1 MHAAEDDDVR
11 TGPGRLLREPEGI
24 TDVIGDLLDFGDL
37 IIVCENDGVELFF
50 ERENLLGQRFEPALG
65 HGLADLQIVQD
76 HLRTFGNINHMV
88 KSYRHWRRAS
98 MEVDGWQCLDLVVAV
113 LPHRRAPRQRRTHPF
128 SN

>member
-65 HGLADLQIVQD
+65 PLASTRV
-76 HLRTFGNINHMV
+76 RG
-88 KSYRHWRRAS
+88 
-98 MEVDGWQCLDLVVAV
+98 
-113 LPHRRAPRQRRTHPF
+113 F
-128 SN
+128 SNSNRSCTS